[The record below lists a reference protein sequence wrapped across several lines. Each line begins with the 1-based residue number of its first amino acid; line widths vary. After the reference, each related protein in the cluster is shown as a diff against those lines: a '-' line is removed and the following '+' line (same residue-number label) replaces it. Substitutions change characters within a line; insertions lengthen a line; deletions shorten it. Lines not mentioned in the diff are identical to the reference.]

1 MTDYEISIKGRVDA
15 SLLADLG
22 RFETDE
28 RPAITVVRGEL
39 DGQQGLRRLLTRLQ
53 DRGLELIEV
62 RQLDAPPG
70 D

>member
-39 DGQQGLRRLLTRLQ
+39 DGQQGLRRLLT
-53 DRGLELIEV
+53 DRKSV
-62 RQLDAPPG
+62 V
-70 D
+70 